1 MSSSRGCPIPLVI
14 AFVVATTVVAFDYVG
29 TQSQRHFFFISGWM
43 ILICLVFLAA
53 LTKVSDDGAI
63 SGLKNRKRTRLSLSV
78 VITTLSLIHINYST
92 PDSAF
97 EVLLF
102 LLLAASIMSS
112 FMLASRGHRLLVAEE
127 QGLEDSIIAYCQQ
140 RYADL
145 RQIHFGI
152 LLATIPVTILHGVL
166 SHGHGALSTLISK
179 GTP

>member
-1 MSSSRGCPIPLVI
+1 MSNFRGCPIPFVI

-29 TQSQRHFFFISGWM
+29 ALSQRHFFLVSGWM
-43 ILICLVFLAA
+43 LLTCLVLLGALAKI
-53 LTKVSDDGAI
+53 LDDDPI
-63 SGLKNRKRTRLSLSV
+63 SGLRNRNRMRLSLSV
-78 VITTLSLIHINYST
+78 VTTTLSLIHINYST

-102 LLLAASIMSS
+102 LLLAASVISS
-112 FMLASRGHRLLVAEE
+112 FTLVSRGHCLLLAKE
-127 QGLEDSIIAYCQQ
+127 QGIEDSIIAYGRQ

-145 RQIHFGI
+145 RQIHCGI